1 MLLEIISPE
10 TCLFTGEV
18 ISVSFPGTEGRFEIR
33 PGHAP
38 MIAALKAGEI
48 GYETATGQTVCR
60 TAGGFV
66 EILGDRITACVEQ
79 ASAPPKKEAVPPQ
92 GTLPSK

>member
-10 TCLFTGEV
+10 AGLFTGEV
-18 ISVSFPGTEGRFEIR
+18 VSVSFPGTEGRFEVR

-48 GYETATGQTVCR
+48 EYETATGTTVCP
-60 TAGGFV
+60 TAGGFA
-66 EILGDRITACVEQ
+66 EILGDRVTACVEQ
-79 ASAPPKKEAVPPQ
+79 AFAPPKEEAVPPES
-92 GTLPSK
+92 TPPSK